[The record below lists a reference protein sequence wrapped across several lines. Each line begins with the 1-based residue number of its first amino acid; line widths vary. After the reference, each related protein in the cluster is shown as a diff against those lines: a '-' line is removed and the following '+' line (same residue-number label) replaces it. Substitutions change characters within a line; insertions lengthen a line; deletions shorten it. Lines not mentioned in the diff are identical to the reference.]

1 MRAVA
6 INARVQPKVIL
17 TREKGKNDPIRK
29 LLECQGVDCLEM
41 PLVETAP
48 GPDVD
53 LLPQLLQEESF
64 DWVCITSP
72 EAASV
77 FVDGWEKAGKPSVRI
92 AVVGKGTGRVLEAMK
107 EPDLVPS
114 FAPSVVCVYWNLFVK
129 MMDARNA
136 L

>member
-1 MRAVA
+1 MKRTQFLVRAVA

-17 TREKGKNDPIRK
+17 TREKGKNDPVRK
-29 LLECQGVDCLEM
+29 LLEYQGVDCLEL

-53 LLPQLLQEESF
+53 LLPQLLQEETY

-77 FVDGWEKAGKPSVRI
+77 FVDGWRKADKPSVRI
-92 AVVGKGTGRVLEAMK
+92 AVVGKGTGRILEAMK
-107 EPDLVPS
+107 EPQLVPS
-114 FAPSVVCVYWNLFVK
+114 FTPSVVCGY
-129 MMDARNA
+129 
-136 L
+136 